1 MRTLSL
7 DTGFNTLAR
16 TPGDSANEVEMSE
29 LPRQMVEE
37 VMGGLRE
44 MSLLEWIYY
53 IRPENPLADD
63 FAWKGQANTLLP
75 KQ

>member
-1 MRTLSL
+1 MP
-7 DTGFNTLAR
+7 
-16 TPGDSANEVEMSE
+16 TPNEVETSE

-53 IRPENPLADD
+53 IRPENPIS
-63 FAWKGQANTLLP
+63 
-75 KQ
+75 